1 MSRVRLLVGTRKGAF
16 VLTSDGTRDDW
27 NVEAPEFA
35 RVWHLEP
42 SLTDSDT
49 VFAGVEDAA
58 LFRSVDG
65 GQSWQELSGLRD
77 HPTGA
82 QWQPG
87 AGGLCL
93 HTILIH
99 PDDPQRM
106 FVAIS
111 AAGAFR
117 TDDGGEAWRP
127 VNRGLR
133 SRER

>member
-1 MSRVRLLVGTRKGAF
+1 
-16 VLTSDGTRDDW
+16 
-27 NVEAPEFA
+27 
-35 RVWHLEP
+35 
-42 SLTDSDT
+42 
-49 VFAGVEDAA
+49 EDAA

-65 GQSWQELSGLRD
+65 GQTWKELSGLRD
-77 HPTGA
+77 HETGP

-111 AAGAFR
+111 AAGAFAR
-117 TDDGGEAWRP
+117 TTAARP
-127 VNRGLR
+127 GAR
-133 SRER
+133 STAGCAPQSCPTRTERSDTAFTGSP